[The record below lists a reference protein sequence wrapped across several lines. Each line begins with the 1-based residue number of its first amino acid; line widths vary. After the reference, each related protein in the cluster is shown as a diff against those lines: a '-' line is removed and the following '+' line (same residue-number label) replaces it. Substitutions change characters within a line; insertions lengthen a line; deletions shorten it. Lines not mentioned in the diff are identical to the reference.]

1 MTPVPET
8 AWLIGASSGIGAAL
22 ARVLA
27 ARGWRVV
34 ISARGTE
41 TAASVAAEFPELIS
55 ILPLDV
61 TDTPACEAAV
71 ADAETILGGPPDLV
85 VFAAGAWQ
93 PMGVSDLDSAVARR
107 LMNVNYLGAV
117 NVLAALLPGCRECRR
132 GHIAVIASVAGYR
145 GIPRAAG
152 YGPTKAALIN
162 LCESLKPELDAAGVR
177 LRLVD
182 PGFVAT
188 PMTAV
193 NDFPMPFLLAAEDA
207 AERLFTALT
216 RSSRFEITF
225 PKRFTWGLKY
235 LRLLPYGAYFAL
247 MRRLDRGRKRG

>member
-1 MTPVPET
+1 MASIPGT

-22 ARVLA
+22 ARLLA
-27 ARGWRVV
+27 AKGWRVV

-41 TAASVAAEFPELIS
+41 TAASVAADHPEMIS
-55 ILPLDV
+55 VLPLDV
-61 TDTPACEAAV
+61 TDASACKAAV
-71 ADAETILGGPPDLV
+71 AEAEKTLGGAPDLV

-93 PMGVSDLDSAVARR
+93 PMGASDLDPAVAGH
-107 LMNVNYLGAV
+107 LMTVNYLGAV
-117 NVLAALLPGCRECRR
+117 NVLAALLPGYRERR
-132 GHIAVIASVAGYR
+132 NGHIAVIASVAGYR
-145 GIPRAAG
+145 GLPRAAG

-177 LRLVD
+177 LRLVN

-193 NDFPMPFLLAAEDA
+193 NEFPMPFLLSAEDA
-207 AERLFTALT
+207 AELLFTALT
-216 RSSRFEITF
+216 TSSRFEITF
-225 PKRFTWGLKY
+225 PKRFTWGLKL

-247 MRRLDRGRKRG
+247 MRRVDRGRKRG